1 MRVFWNR
8 LSLRLRLFLSFG
20 VLFAVMTALTLIL
33 QSSFYAK
40 SRVESL
46 LKDELPSQLEHLGAQ
61 VALKLAPSLQV
72 SRSLA
77 ANTFIQRWIQRGMP
91 EADLPLLADEMA
103 VVNTQLN
110 AAAVFL
116 AANDGTTIHYYHFK
130 DGEFNH
136 RPLRRGVAENA
147 WYFNYLASQLPYEL
161 NLDSNAFTGEQLQM
175 FVNYTGTALNTNGEP
190 VSVAGVGL
198 DMLQLAE
205 MISAYRLGEHG
216 RASLA
221 NKDGLIE
228 VSADDAL
235 ITDLT
240 ASAELR
246 ALLNQDKVQVGE
258 ITYNDQQLFVGVVWL
273 ADLQRYLV
281 VEVPRTDF
289 MAPIEQQLYQALLI
303 GAVLLLISLV
313 LLYPLAVSLSRP
325 LQIFQRQ
332 LVDITRTLNL
342 SQRLETTDKAE
353 LGELAAQTNSLLE
366 RLAFAISGVQS
377 SSARLTDTAN
387 NLAATAGLVSRNT
400 DRQQEVS
407 QSMAAAVEEMSSS
420 VAEIT
425 STMEE
430 LSASSTQIADYSQS
444 VVDVANLTLES
455 SKKGAN
461 AMQHLQLRMADIHQ
475 DSENSLQEIV
485 QLGSKSKEISKV
497 MDLINT
503 LAAQTKLIAFN
514 AALEASSAGESGKR
528 FSVVASEIRRLAD
541 SVTDST
547 HEIED
552 RIQEIQD
559 SINRLVITSEKGAS
573 SIQLGMQV
581 SLETAQDLSALVQA
595 ASKTSSAAQQISL
608 STRQQ
613 KTASSQVVIALRD
626 IANASTHN
634 AQSVRQITEISE
646 EMISMSE
653 DLSYLVREFHL
664 AEPQQAQA
672 QALSTLT
679 KKQDV

>member
-1 MRVFWNR
+1 MRNFWNR
-8 LSLRLRLFLSFG
+8 LSLRLRLFISFG
-20 VLFAVMTALTLIL
+20 VLFAVMTALTLVL

-40 SRVESL
+40 SRIESL
-46 LKDELPSQLEHLGAQ
+46 LEHELPSQLEHLGAE
-61 VALKLAPSLQV
+61 VALQLAPSIQV

-77 ANTFIQRWIQRGMP
+77 ANSFIQRWIQRGMP
-91 EADLPLLADEMA
+91 ESDLPLLADEMA
-103 VVNTQLN
+103 VVYRQLN

-116 AANDGTTIHYYHFK
+116 AANDGHDVFYHHYK
-130 DGEFNH
+130 NGEFN
-136 RPLRRGVAENA
+136 RRQMRQSEQQDA
-147 WYFNYLASQLPYEL
+147 WYFNYLASGLPYEL
-161 NLDSNAFTGEQLQM
+161 NLDSNQFTGDKLQM
-175 FVNYTGTALNTNGEP
+175 FVNYTGNTLNSKGEP
-190 VSVAGVGL
+190 LSVAGVGL

-205 MISAYRLGEHG
+205 MISSYRLGDHG

-221 NKDGLIE
+221 NKEGLIE
-228 VSADDAL
+228 VRGTDAL
-235 ITDLT
+235 ITDL
-240 ASAELR
+240 AGSAELQT
-246 ALLNQDKVQVGE
+246 LLNQKKVQVREVSYKG
-258 ITYNDQQLFVGVVWL
+258 QQLFVGVVWL

-281 VEVPRTDF
+281 VEVPRSDF
-289 MAPIEQQLYQALLI
+289 MTPIEQQLYQSLLI
-303 GAVLLLISLV
+303 GAALLLLSLI

-325 LQIFQRQ
+325 LQGFQQQ
-332 LVDITRTLNL
+332 LAEITRTLDL
-342 SQRLETTDKAE
+342 SQRLETDDKAE

-366 RLAFAISGVQS
+366 RLAFAISGVQRS
-377 SSARLTDTAN
+377 SHRLTDTAN
-387 NLAATAGLVSRNT
+387 NLARTAGLVSRNT

-430 LSASSTQIADYSQS
+430 LSASSTQIADHSQS
-444 VVDVANLTLES
+444 VVNVANLTLES

-461 AMQHLQLRMADIHQ
+461 AMQHLQLRMADIHH

-497 MDLINT
+497 MDLINN

-547 HEIED
+547 HEIEE

-581 SLETAQDLSALVQA
+581 SLETADDLNALVQA

-634 AQSVRQITEISE
+634 AQSVRNITEISE

-653 DLSYLVREFHL
+653 DLSYLVREFHQSESQHFEAL
-664 AEPQQAQA
+664 AT
-672 QALSTLT
+672 SSN
-679 KKQDV
+679 KQDV

>member
-258 ITYNDQQLFVGVVWL
+258 ITHNDQQLFVGVVWL

>member
-1 MRVFWNR
+1 MRVFWNQ

-20 VLFAVMTALTLIL
+20 VLFAVMTGLTLVL
-33 QSSFYAK
+33 QSSFYAQ
-40 SRVESL
+40 SRIESL
-46 LKDELPSQLEHLGAQ
+46 LKDELPLQLEHLGAQ

-72 SRSLA
+72 SRSFA

-116 AANDGTTIHYYHFK
+116 AANDGHSIQYFHFK
-130 DGEFNH
+130 DGEFNR
-136 RPLRRGVAENA
+136 RPMLRGAAENA
-147 WYFNYLASQLPYEL
+147 WYFNYLSSQLPYEL

-175 FVNYTGTALNTNGEP
+175 FVNYTGTAFNANGEP

-205 MISAYRLGEHG
+205 MISAYRVGAHG

-221 NKDGLIE
+221 NQDGLIE

-235 ITDLT
+235 ITDMA
-240 ASAELR
+240 ASTELK
-246 ALLNQDKVQVGE
+246 ALLNQEKVQVGE
-258 ITYNDQQLFVGVVWL
+258 ISYNNQQLFVGVVWL

-289 MAPIEQQLYQALLI
+289 MAPIEQQLYQTLLI
-303 GAVLLLISLV
+303 GAALLLLSLAF
-313 LLYPLAVSLSRP
+313 LYPLAVSLSRP

-332 LVDITRTLNL
+332 LVEITRTLNL
-342 SQRLETTDKAE
+342 SQRLKTKDKAE

-366 RLAFAISGVQS
+366 RLAFAISGVQK

-387 NLAATAGLVSRNT
+387 NLACTAGLVSRNT

-552 RIQEIQD
+552 RIQEIQG

-581 SLETAQDLSALVQA
+581 SLDTAEDLNALVQA

-646 EMISMSE
+646 DMISMSE

-664 AEPQQAQA
+664 AEPQQT
-672 QALSTLT
+672 QALNTLT

>member
-1 MRVFWNR
+1 MRAFWNR

-20 VLFAVMTALTLIL
+20 VLFSVMTALTLIL

-40 SRVESL
+40 SQVENL
-46 LKDELPSQLEHLGAQ
+46 LEHELPSQLEHLGAQ

-77 ANTFIQRWIQRGMP
+77 GNSFIQRWIQRGMP
-91 EADLPLLADEMA
+91 EADLPLLAAEMA
-103 VVNTQLN
+103 VVDQQLN

-116 AANDGTTIHYYHFK
+116 AANDGQTIYYQHYK
-130 DGEFNH
+130 NGDFN
-136 RPLRRGVAENA
+136 RRQMQRSDEQDA
-147 WYFNYLASQLPYEL
+147 WYFNYLASNLPYEL
-161 NLDSNAFTGEQLQM
+161 NLDSNTFSGDKLQM
-175 FVNYTGTALNTNGEP
+175 FVNYTGNTLNANGEP
-190 VSVAGVGL
+190 VSVAGVAL

-205 MISAYRLGEHG
+205 IISGYRLGEHG

-221 NKDGLIE
+221 NKAGRVE

-235 ITDLT
+235 IADLG
-240 ASAELR
+240 ASAELQT
-246 ALLNQDKVQVGE
+246 LLNHEKVQVRE
-258 ITYNDQQLFVGVVWL
+258 ITYENQQLFVGVVWL

-281 VEVPRTDF
+281 VEVPRSDF
-289 MAPIEQQLYQALLI
+289 MAPIEQQLYQSLLI
-303 GAVLLLISLV
+303 GALLLLISLV

-325 LQIFQRQ
+325 LQRFQQQ

-342 SQRLETTDKAE
+342 SQRLETDDKAE

-366 RLAFAISGVQS
+366 RLAFAISGVQRS
-377 SSARLTDTAN
+377 SSRLTTTAS
-387 NLAATAGLVSRNT
+387 NLACTAGLVSRNT

-430 LSASSTQIADYSQS
+430 LSASSTQIADHSQS

-455 SKKGAN
+455 SKKGAT
-461 AMQHLQLRMADIHQ
+461 AMQLLQLRMADIHQ

-485 QLGSKSKEISKV
+485 QLGRKSKEISKV
-497 MDLINT
+497 MDLINN
-503 LAAQTKLIAFN
+503 LADQTKLIAFN

-547 HEIED
+547 NEIED

-581 SLETAQDLSALVQA
+581 SLETAEDLNSLVQA

-626 IANASTHN
+626 IANASMHN
-634 AQSVRQITEISE
+634 AQSVRHITEISE
-646 EMISMSE
+646 EMINMSA

-664 AEPQQAQA
+664 DEPEKIE
-672 QALSTLT
+672 ALSTLAN
-679 KKQDV
+679 KQEV